1 MTTPPGW
8 YPDPGYTGLGPAPER
23 WWDGFGW
30 TEHTRE
36 APGPTSQ
43 TFGPPVPVYTPGE
56 TGTPARGRGPKIAAA
71 VVVAAVVAAAIV
83 GGIALLGDDDGG
95 SDDRGG
101 AKPGPTATTSA
112 PAPDGSSGGDN
123 GWNSDGGTSG
133 GDDGGGPGGPTDTP
147 TAPAPSDDPSIA
159 EDALNGISLPVLDG
173 WKEGRSSAGGAGITT
188 KDTYP
193 CPNDAKSNCLRGGVF
208 SMPATGF
215 KAKSAEGIAKEDIKQ
230 AAESSYGKNPQNG
243 KESYGGI
250 TSHKQLKSEAVTVAG
265 QKGYLVR
272 WKVITKKGEDG
283 YVQTVA
289 FPSPL
294 LPDTMVL
301 VRFGFDVS
309 DKAPS
314 LSVMDK
320 IVKGIRA
327 LGDSGNGESV

>member
-8 YPDPGYTGLGPAPER
+8 YPDPGYTGPGPAPER

-43 TFGPPVPVYTPGE
+43 TFGPPVPVYPPGE
-56 TGTPARGRGPKIAAA
+56 VGAPARGRGPKIAAA
-71 VVVAAVVAAAIV
+71 VVVAAVVAAAIA
-83 GGIALLGDDDGG
+83 GGVALLGDDGGSGDGG
-95 SDDRGG
+95 DR
-101 AKPGPTATTSA
+101 AKPGPTATA
-112 PAPDGSSGGDN
+112 PAPDGGVGGGDGGSGG
-123 GWNSDGGTSG
+123 GGTSG
-133 GDDGGGPGGPTDTP
+133 GGGDGGNPGGPTDTP
-147 TAPAPSDDPSIA
+147 TTPQPSDDPTIS
-159 EDALNGISLPVLDG
+159 EDALNGIGLPVLDG
-173 WKEGRSSAGGAGITT
+173 WEESRSSAGGAGITT
-188 KDTYP
+188 EDRYP
-193 CPNDAKSNCLRGGVF
+193 CPNDPKSQCLRGGVF

-230 AAESSYGKNPQNG
+230 AAESSYGRDPQSK

-294 LPDTMVL
+294 LRDTMVL

-309 DKAPS
+309 DKAPP
-314 LSVMDK
+314 LSDMDK

-327 LGDSGNGESV
+327 LGDGGDGESV

>member
-36 APGPTSQ
+36 ASGPTSQ
-43 TFGPPVPVYTPGE
+43 TFGPPVPVYSPGE
-56 TGTPARGRGPKIAAA
+56 AGTPARGRGPKIAAA
-71 VVVAAVVAAAIV
+71 VVVAAVVAAAIA
-83 GGIALLGDDDGG
+83 GGVALLGHDGG
-95 SDDRGG
+95 SGDGDDR
-101 AKPGPTATTSA
+101 AKPGPTASA
-112 PAPDGSSGGDN
+112 PGPDGSDGGS
-123 GWNSDGGTSG
+123 SDGGTSG
-133 GDDGGGPGGPTDTP
+133 GDGGRGPGGPTDTP
-147 TAPAPSDDPSIA
+147 SAPEPTDDDPTIA
-159 EDALNGISLPVLDG
+159 EDTLNGIGLPVLDG
-173 WKEGRSSAGGAGITT
+173 WQERRSSAGGAGVTT
-188 KDTYP
+188 EDQYP
-193 CPNDAKSNCLRGGVF
+193 CPNDPASNCLRGGVF
-208 SMPATGF
+208 SLPATGF

-230 AAESSYGKNPQNG
+230 AAESSYGKDPESG
-243 KESYGGI
+243 TESYGGI

-294 LPDTMVL
+294 LPDNMVL

-309 DKAPS
+309 DKAPP
-314 LSVMDK
+314 LSEMDK
-320 IVKGIRA
+320 IVKGIKA
-327 LGDSGNGESV
+327 LGDNGDGQSV

>member
-8 YPDPGYTGLGPAPER
+8 YPDPGYTGSGPAPER

-43 TFGPPVPVYTPGE
+43 TFGPPVPVYPPGE
-56 TGTPARGRGPKIAAA
+56 PVAPARGRGPKIAAA
-71 VVVAAVVAAAIV
+71 VVVVAVVAAAIV
-83 GGIALLGDDDGG
+83 GGIALLGDDDDGG
-95 SDDRGG
+95 SGDR
-101 AKPGPTATTSA
+101 AKPGPTATA
-112 PAPDGSSGGDN
+112 PGPDNGDGGGDSGGD
-123 GWNSDGGTSG
+123 DGGTSG
-133 GDDGGGPGGPTDTP
+133 GDGGRGPGGPTGTP
-147 TAPAPSDDPSIA
+147 SVPQPTDDPTIA
-159 EDALNGISLPVLDG
+159 EDALNGIGLPVLDG
-173 WKEGRSSAGGAGITT
+173 WTERRSSAGGAGVTT
-188 KDTYP
+188 DDNYP
-193 CPNDAKSNCLRGGVF
+193 CPNDPTSNCLRGGVF

-230 AAESSYGKNPQNG
+230 AAESSYGKDQKTG

-283 YVQTVA
+283 YVQTLA

-309 DKAPS
+309 DKAPP
-314 LSVMDK
+314 LSDMDK
-320 IVKGIRA
+320 IVKGIRS
-327 LGDSGNGESV
+327 LGDNGDGESV

>member
-8 YPDPGYTGLGPAPER
+8 YPDPGYTGPGSAPER
-23 WWDGFGW
+23 WWDGFAW

-43 TFGPPVPVYTPGE
+43 TFGPPVPVYPPGE
-56 TGTPARGRGPKIAAA
+56 VGAPARGRGPKIAAA
-71 VVVAAVVAAAIV
+71 VVVVAVVAAAIA
-83 GGIALLGDDDGG
+83 GGIALLGDDGG
-95 SDDRGG
+95 SDDGG
-101 AKPGPTATTSA
+101 DRAGPGPTATA
-112 PAPDGSSGGDN
+112 PAPDRSSGGSD
-123 GWNSDGGTSG
+123 DGGDGGVSG
-133 GDDGGGPGGPTDTP
+133 GDGDRGPGDPSESAVP
-147 TAPAPSDDPSIA
+147 QPSDDPNVS
-159 EDALNGISLPVLDG
+159 EDALNGIGLPVLDG
-173 WKEGRSSAGGAGITT
+173 WQESRSSAGGAGVTT
-188 KDTYP
+188 EARYP
-193 CPNDAKSNCLRGGVF
+193 CPNDAASQCLRGGVF

-215 KAKSAEGIAKEDIKQ
+215 KAKSPEGIAKEDIEQ
-230 AAESSYGKNPQNG
+230 AAESSYGKNQENG

-294 LPDTMVL
+294 LRDTMVL

-309 DKAPS
+309 DKAPP
-314 LSVMDK
+314 LSDMDK
-320 IVKGIRA
+320 IVKGIKA
-327 LGDSGNGESV
+327 LGDNGDGQSV